1 MTIYTY
7 KCGKKIIAIERKLLI
22 FNIYANLLE
31 RWKWLTTIIMI
42 CSTKDIYVYIYI
54 FYIYIYIISFIYI

>member
-31 RWKWLTTIIMI
+31 R
-42 CSTKDIYVYIYI
+42 
-54 FYIYIYIISFIYI
+54 